1 MDPNEF
7 YADALMNMDPVLK
20 DMGLRPRYL
29 RILLM
34 WKPALTA
41 DELAAM
47 TKAELGKIPGIG
59 EKGVRDIRRAFEPTL
74 FPGGR
79 AAKIA
84 PLPDGMVVKVR
95 IDPKLAHRVEEFLS
109 ARGLT
114 LDQAVGLYLRAMIN
128 TSASARALRL
138 KDAMPYGKYRGE
150 IIETIVRVQ
159 PDYIA
164 YLVSN
169 STQTRWDPEVLRLL
183 EEVTK

>member
-1 MDPNEF
+1 MDPEEF
-7 YADALMNMDPVLK
+7 YVLSLKNMDPVLK
-20 DMGLRPRYL
+20 DMGLSARYL
-29 RILLM
+29 RHLLM
-34 WKPALTA
+34 WRPALTA
-41 DELAAM
+41 DELAGM

-59 EKGVRDIRRAFEPTL
+59 EKGVRDIRRALEPTL
-74 FPGGR
+74 FPERR
-79 AAKIA
+79 APNTQQVAA
-84 PLPDGMVVKVR
+84 GMVVKVR
-95 IDPKLAHRVEEFLS
+95 VDPKLAHRVEEFLA

-138 KDAMPYGKYRGE
+138 SDAMPYGKYRGE

-164 YLVSN
+164 YLVAS
-169 STQTRWDPEVLRLL
+169 STQTRWSPDVLRLL